1 VGRTCA
7 PPARLLVAGAG
18 LTPTEIAMFKRIL
31 VATDGSELSTKAVD
45 RAIALARTVG
55 AELFALKV
63 VHHQRE
69 DHWDGGLLRERS
81 AHAVIEAEQTELAKA
96 VVEAVRASAERA
108 DVKATALTAK
118 ATSVADAVIEAAQKN
133 GCDLIV
139 MASHGRRG
147 LARVL
152 LGSETQHV
160 LTHTQIPVLVIR

>member
-1 VGRTCA
+1 
-7 PPARLLVAGAG
+7 
-18 LTPTEIAMFKRIL
+18 MFKRIL
-31 VATDGSELSTKAVD
+31 VATDGSELSAKAVTKA
-45 RAIALARTVG
+45 IGLATAVG

-63 VHHQRE
+63 VHLTPE
-69 DHWDGGLLRERS
+69 AHWDGGINHDRA
-81 AHAVIEAEQTELAKA
+81 AHARLESQQMETAQAA
-96 VVEAVRASAERA
+96 VGAVKESAQGA
-108 DVKATALTAK
+108 GIKVTPLTVKAS
-118 ATSVADAVIEAAQKN
+118 SVADAVIETAQKN